1 MPLTGESS
9 PLVLAQRYRLEE
21 RVGAGS
27 MGAVWRATDELLGRT
42 VAVKQLLLQP
52 GAPGFDT
59 QGQEFDEARQRIM
72 REGRLAAR
80 LQHQH
85 AIAVFDVVL
94 HNDTPWLVMEYL
106 PSRTLGALLVEEGPL
121 APRDVAAIGRQ
132 IADGLAAAHAAG
144 IVHRDIKPGNVL
156 IGADGIVKITDF
168 GVSRAADDV
177 QLTRTGLIAGT
188 PAYLAPETARGLNP
202 TTASDVFALGSTLYT
217 AVEGEPPFGLDDN
230 AYALLYKVGAGTIRP
245 PERAGPLTGALLHM
259 LRTEP
264 DERPTAARAR
274 EELAAVVAGRPLA
287 DPMPGRTTTPG
298 RRAGSARKVPG
309 WKSSPARGDTAG
321 AEKASERPQPPGRAG
336 SAPPPED
343 RRTGLTGTRVDLN
356 PLSSTAAAAVPLSA
370 PAPPP
375 PSESAVAESAMAAS
389 PMAAAPRTAPRPAAP
404 SGSGRGWPGTGARPG
419 GRRRPSGAML
429 VLIALAIVAV
439 AAVATLIVVR
449 PSGVPGLSSPSAA
462 APSTPTAPS
471 ISVRPGTQPSAAELE
486 SFIRGYYGLLP
497 GQPAAAW
504 ALLGDSARSA
514 SNGYQSY
521 LGFYNSLAS
530 VSFAEQPTAVDSRTV
545 RATLRFVPKSGGASV
560 ERYEFTVV
568 PDPGGKLIMSS
579 FARG

>member
-1 MPLTGESS
+1 
-9 PLVLAQRYRLEE
+9 
-21 RVGAGS
+21 
-27 MGAVWRATDELLGRT
+27 
-42 VAVKQLLLQP
+42 
-52 GAPGFDT
+52 
-59 QGQEFDEARQRIM
+59 
-72 REGRLAAR
+72 
-80 LQHQH
+80 
-85 AIAVFDVVL
+85 
-94 HNDTPWLVMEYL
+94 MEYL
-106 PSRTLGALLVEEGPL
+106 PSRTLGALLLEEGPL

-230 AYALLYKVGAGTIRP
+230 AYALLYKVGAGAIRP

-259 LRTEP
+259 LSTEP

-287 DPMPGRTTTPG
+287 DPMPERSTGPG
-298 RRAGSARKVPG
+298 RRAGPARRVPG
-309 WKSSPARGDTAG
+309 WKSSPARSDFAG
-321 AEKASERPQPPGRAG
+321 AEQAAGSPAPAG
-336 SAPPPED
+336 SAPPSED

-356 PLSSTAAAAVPLSA
+356 PLAPTAAPAVPLSA

-375 PSESAVAESAMAAS
+375 PSESAVAAS
-389 PMAAAPRTAPRPAAP
+389 PMPAAPRTAPRPAAP
-404 SGSGRGWPGTGARPG
+404 SEGGRRWPGLGTGSRPG
-419 GRRRPSGAML
+419 GRRRPTGATL
-429 VLIALAIVAV
+429 VLIALAVVAV
-439 AAVATLIVVR
+439 AAVATLIVMR
-449 PSGVPGLSSPSAA
+449 PSGVPILSGPSAA
-462 APSTPTAPS
+462 APSAPAAPS
-471 ISVRPGTQPSAAELE
+471 ISVRPGAEPSAAELE
-486 SFIRGYYGLLP
+486 SFVRGYYALLP
-497 GQPAAAW
+497 GQPAEAW
-504 ALLGDSARSA
+504 ALLGDAARSA

-521 LGFYNSLAS
+521 LGFYDSLAS

-545 RATLRFVPKSGGASV
+545 RATLRFEPKNGGASV
-560 ERYEFTVV
+560 ERYQFTVV
-568 PDPGGKLIMSS
+568 PDPDGKLIMSS
-579 FARG
+579 FSRG

>member
-1 MPLTGESS
+1 MSLTGESS

-52 GAPGFDT
+52 GAPGFGT
-59 QGQEFDEARQRIM
+59 QGQELDEARQRIM

-121 APRDVAAIGRQ
+121 GPRDVAAIGRQ

-156 IGADGIVKITDF
+156 IGPDGIVKITDF

-217 AVEGEPPFGLDDN
+217 AVEGEPPFGLDEN

-274 EELAAVVAGRPLA
+274 EELAAVVSGRPMA
-287 DPMPGRTTTPG
+287 DPMPGRANTQG
-298 RRAGSARKVPG
+298 RRAGPGRKVPG
-309 WKSSPARGDTAG
+309 WKSSPARGDYAG
-321 AEKASERPQPPGRAG
+321 AEKASERPEGAG
-336 SAPPPED
+336 SAPPSGD

-356 PLSSTAAAAVPLSA
+356 PLSPTGAAAIPLSA

-375 PSESAVAESAMAAS
+375 PSESAVAAS
-389 PMAAAPRTAPRPAAP
+389 PMAAAPRTAPQPVVP
-404 SGSGRGWPGTGARPG
+404 SGGGRSWPGTGARPG

-429 VLIALAIVAV
+429 ALIALAVLAV

-449 PSGVPGLSSPSAA
+449 PSGVPVLSGPSAV
-462 APSTPTAPS
+462 APSAPAAAPS
-471 ISVRPGTQPSAAELE
+471 ISVRPGAEPSAAELE

-497 GQPAAAW
+497 GQPAAGW

-530 VSFAEQPTAVDSRTV
+530 ISFAEEPTAVDSRTV
-545 RATLRFVPKSGGASV
+545 RATLRFVPKSGGESV
-560 ERYEFTVV
+560 ERYQFTVV
-568 PDPGGKLIMSS
+568 PDPDGKLIMSS